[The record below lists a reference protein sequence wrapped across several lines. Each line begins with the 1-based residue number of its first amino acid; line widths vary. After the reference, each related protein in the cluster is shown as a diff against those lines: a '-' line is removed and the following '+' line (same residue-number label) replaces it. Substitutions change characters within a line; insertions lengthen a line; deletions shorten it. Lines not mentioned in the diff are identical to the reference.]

1 MITFYIWCWLTIKVF
16 ELWPRNFV
24 VQLLV
29 VEPGVRYQN
38 AFKCLTTANILAFD
52 MCVYVCCVC
61 AVCVDGTQ
69 PLAITLPGLLRFI
82 VSLNVVG
89 FFSSYFCFFFHFRCC
104 FRART
109 ATANCPRP
117 HLVDLPFSFLR
128 GNKFTLFMHF
138 LHSNRAKFDR
148 HRAFK
153 RTQIEMSSQR
163 HNVWYMCVL
172 CMWK

>member
-61 AVCVDGTQ
+61 RWNTTLGHHVTWVIAVYCFSEC
-69 PLAITLPGLLRFI
+69 RWF
-82 VSLNVVG
+82 
-89 FFSSYFCFFFHFRCC
+89 FFSSYFCFFHFRCC

>member
-1 MITFYIWCWLTIKVF
+1 MATEFCSTVIGGWTRSTI
-16 ELWPRNFV
+16 P
-24 VQLLV
+24 
-29 VEPGVRYQN
+29 
-38 AFKCLTTANILAFD
+38 KCLQMPDDSKHTCIWYV
-52 MCVYVCCVC
+52 CVCVLCVCCVC
-61 AVCVDGTQ
+61 RWNTTLGHHVTWVIAVYCFSEC
-69 PLAITLPGLLRFI
+69 RWF
-82 VSLNVVG
+82 
-89 FFSSYFCFFFHFRCC
+89 FFSSYFCFFHFRCC